1 MKANSK
7 KEVKATYIRCRVDK
21 QTRDNFN
28 LVCEKLQ
35 INGSEWLR
43 NQIYKFIATAPAVAP
58 ARNEK

>member
-35 INGSEWLR
+35 INASEWLR
-43 NQIYKFIATAPAVAP
+43 NQIYKFIAT
-58 ARNEK
+58 NK